1 VHGIEPSWMIF
12 AILAG
17 AFGALASFT
26 SKEATSAGLVPPH
39 HLILNN

>member
-1 VHGIEPSWMIF
+1 MIF

-26 SKEATSAGLVPPH
+26 SKEATSAGLVHPEYK
-39 HLILNN
+39 ILFT